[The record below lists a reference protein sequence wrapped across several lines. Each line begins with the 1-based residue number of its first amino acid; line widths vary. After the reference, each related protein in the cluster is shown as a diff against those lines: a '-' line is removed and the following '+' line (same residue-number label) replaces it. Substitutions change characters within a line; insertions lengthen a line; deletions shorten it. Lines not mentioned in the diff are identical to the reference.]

1 MGGRISVSR
10 FAMVTAKDSYA
21 LSSFARIARLRGDS
35 YALSSFARMARLR
48 GVSMPSKCTS

>member
-1 MGGRISVSR
+1 MDERLPVSR
-10 FAMVTAKDSYA
+10 SAMVAAKDSYA
-21 LSSFARIARLRGDS
+21 LSSFARMARLRGDS